1 MFKEIHLGGFNSMRR
16 TLNLTLT
23 NIANSHLELQVSHH
37 PVQHQPLQHQPL
49 QHPLQDHPLQHPS
62 KDVKGL
68 AKLPKLWMEGVERE
82 ARAEEVTP
90 SLLPLE
96 RAKEERAKE
105 AFPQSIPRLE
115 RAREDVRRQRRVK
128 QSRQEKA
135 REARARD
142 TMSLPM
148 TPSPEPTRQEKQPKS
163 KDTILILKSE
173 NVKMYS
179 QCIECKRIWQPR

>member
-1 MFKEIHLGGFNSMRR
+1 
-16 TLNLTLT
+16 
-23 NIANSHLELQVSHH
+23 
-37 PVQHQPLQHQPL
+37 
-49 QHPLQDHPLQHPS
+49 
-62 KDVKGL
+62 
-68 AKLPKLWMEGVERE
+68 MEGVERE

-135 REARARD
+135 REARAREARARD